1 MMGIGH
7 VMSQKVTMEQK
18 TPDKQ
23 PEQAF
28 PNLTGKKLMVFEM
41 KFDGETYQNISAK
54 SGYSELYL
62 RKVFKREGKWREHYD
77 HWEQERITDI
87 EKEGRARIKK
97 RIAEALTVQE
107 TMLTL
112 IRTNPKEAARAA
124 RDLLDRAGLK
134 APEKIEVSDP
144 EDHAERIT
152 EWFENRKQNND
163 NKDE

>member
-7 VMSQKVTMEQK
+7 QSELKGTMEQK
-18 TPDKQ
+18 TTDKQ
-23 PEQAF
+23 QEIVF
-28 PNLTGKKLMVFEM
+28 PKLNGKKQMAFEL
-41 KFDGETYQNISAK
+41 KFDGETYQNISQK
-54 SGYSELYL
+54 TGYSESWI
-62 RKVFKREGKWREHYD
+62 KKCFAREGKWYD
-77 HWEQERITDI
+77 HYEHWEAGRIADI